1 LLQIKIIK
9 KMLIGISSLVIDHHI
24 KNFFTNS
31 WNKKTKDMKK
41 LKVVVKLLGIFSKI
55 NSKFL
60 DYII

>member
-1 LLQIKIIK
+1 
-9 KMLIGISSLVIDHHI
+9 MLIGISSLVIDHHI